1 MNEME
6 PVVRT
11 EANIA
16 HQERRMGRQ
25 QLMTGFP
32 EAAAR
37 RQMDDVTEPSTKSV
51 ESAIVRI
58 NQQGT
63 MDHGTRQ
70 RSAKVYRSAT

>member
-1 MNEME
+1 
-6 PVVRT
+6 
-11 EANIA
+11 
-16 HQERRMGRQ
+16 
-25 QLMTGFP
+25 
-32 EAAAR
+32 
-37 RQMDDVTEPSTKSV
+37 MDDVTEPSTKSV